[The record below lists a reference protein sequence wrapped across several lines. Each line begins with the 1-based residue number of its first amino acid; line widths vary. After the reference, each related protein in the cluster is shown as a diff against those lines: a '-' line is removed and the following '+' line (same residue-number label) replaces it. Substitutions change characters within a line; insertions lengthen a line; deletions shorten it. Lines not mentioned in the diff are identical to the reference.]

1 MGTRHITNFLVRRP
15 DVRITS
21 QVASLSAQKYL
32 AQNQR
37 KLEVAMQQLASGNR
51 FANSSVDPAGQ
62 AISESLKSQVR
73 GFESAS
79 MNAQNATSLV
89 QQAEGALN
97 EQNNILIRL
106 RELSVQSASDTFSE
120 VERGFLN
127 NEFQQLT
134 QEVDRIAK
142 TTRFGSQ
149 NLLDGSERSYE
160 FHVGIGSQSDNVI
173 KYQQDSNT
181 TASELGLSGLS
192 IDDQSGA
199 RDALDSLDTALEQI
213 GSARAKLGAVQ
224 SRMEYVI
231 NNNESQKENLVA
243 AASKIAD
250 TDVAKTISEV
260 RRGQIM
266 QQYQIAMLAAAN
278 ENDSIALKLVA

>member
-1 MGTRHITNFLVRRP
+1 M
-15 DVRITS
+15 RITS

-73 GFESAS
+73 GFESAT

-134 QEVDRIAK
+134 QELDRIAK

-213 GSARAKLGAVQ
+213 GSTRAKLGAVQ